1 MTMTSMEEDGIPA
14 AEEVPAGNPDDL
26 AKNPAALKGKCKLL
40 SFAYSYELAVDYSW
54 LKAL

>member
-40 SFAYSYELAVDYSW
+40 SFAYSYELAADYSW